1 MKADLLSKLLQVI
14 EQIPQD
20 VLYDFCCSYAQE
32 HEELA
37 MALVNEFWRPEKDD
51 YRSMVQQC
59 LMHPTQS
66 GIKNGDGL
74 LLFEKKQKEMFIS
87 LAQRK
92 GTKETSTPSKAIP
105 DVPSPTRSLSP
116 YIGRM
121 QLTPVRDQPLSEF
134 WYDLRSLCPS
144 GKS

>member
-1 MKADLLSKLLQVI
+1 MTFVVLMRRSMKNWPWLWSM
-14 EQIPQD
+14 
-20 VLYDFCCSYAQE
+20 SSG
-32 HEELA
+32 
-37 MALVNEFWRPEKDD
+37 RPEKDD

-59 LMHPTQS
+59 LMHPIQS

-92 GTKETSTPSKAIP
+92 GTKETSTPSKA
-105 DVPSPTRSLSP
+105 SP

>member
-92 GTKETSTPSKAIP
+92 GTKETSTPSKA
-105 DVPSPTRSLSP
+105 SP